1 VRTAAPLTHRDQDE
15 QQPEQ
20 QLQHAD
26 PRGRLAVVGR
36 VGRRGE
42 REHDHA
48 DGPEPDE
55 PTEHDAGPFTRGCGV
70 TSIKITAMIG
80 TGLSAIPT
88 ASGRICPIASPTCQT
103 RTTQRNHGCAIEV
116 SIVCGCR
123 AVRAGSGWARKP
135 LRGGDRRVLDEG
147 GAGDGGEF
155 RERIP
160 GAGALTRR
168 RRTRSSTRS

>member
-1 VRTAAPLTHRDQDE
+1 LTHRDQDE

-80 TGLSAIPT
+80 TGLERDTDGERQDLSYRLAHVSDADDAAEPRVRHRGVDRLRL
-88 ASGRICPIASPTCQT
+88 SRRRPVVLEGRFWM
-103 RTTQRNHGCAIEV
+103 
-116 SIVCGCR
+116 
-123 AVRAGSGWARKP
+123 GWKP
-135 LRGGDRRVLDEG
+135 LPGGDRRVLDEG

>member
-1 VRTAAPLTHRDQDE
+1 LTHRDQDE

-80 TGLSAIPT
+80 TGLERDTDGERQDLSYRLAPRVRRGRR
-88 ASGRICPIASPTCQT
+88 SG
-103 RTTQRNHGCAIEV
+103 TT
-116 SIVCGCR
+116 
-123 AVRAGSGWARKP
+123 
-135 LRGGDRRVLDEG
+135 
-147 GAGDGGEF
+147 GAPS
-155 RERIP
+155 RC
-160 GAGALTRR
+160 
-168 RRTRSSTRS
+168 RSSAAVAP